1 MDKYTELNQI
11 ITKLYAMNE
20 DNKSIYDYI
29 LDSFKEEKLSF
40 EVATELAYAV
50 YRGEINDISEI
61 DIKKDEIVVENVME
75 EQQEPRNIEDEIV
88 YCTKCGAE
96 NSYDATECVECGS
109 FIMNH
114 NIAFCSRCG
123 TKNLRM
129 NGRCANCGFIIDD
142 LYSLIY
148 KFQLENGEEVT
159 GIIPKEYDQVL
170 DEYDNGLINHAEAIE
185 KITAAAETRNMNKE
199 LINSKNNKNR
209 KFTVGNNSSSIT
221 SGYISDIK
229 NGRNKNDSGD
239 LRYKC
244 PVCGSTNSQFVSVT
258 SQKGVSVGKYFW
270 GGVFFGELGKARA
283 LRSGTKSETKI
294 IRKCLNCGNEF

>member
-20 DNKSIYDYI
+20 DNKELYEY
-29 LDSFKEEKLSF
+29 LLECFKQEKLSF
-40 EVATELAYAV
+40 EVAKELAYSV
-50 YRGEINDISEI
+50 YRGEISEVSQF
-61 DIKKDEIVVENVME
+61 DVKKDEIVVETPIVE
-75 EQQEPRNIEDEIV
+75 EEPKNIEDEIV
-88 YCTKCGAE
+88 YCSKCGAE
-96 NSYDATECVECGS
+96 NTYDSTECEECGS
-109 FIMNH
+109 IIINH

-129 NGRCANCGFIIDD
+129 NGRCANCGFIVDD

-209 KFTVGNNSSSIT
+209 KFTARNNSSSIT
-221 SGYISDIK
+221 GSYISDIK

-244 PVCGSTNSQFVSVT
+244 PVCGSTESQFVSVT
-258 SQKGVSVGKYFW
+258 TQKGVSVGKYFW
-270 GGVFFGELGKARA
+270 GGVFFGELGRARA

-294 IRKCLNCGNEF
+294 IRKCLNCGCEY